1 MYYREDTALIQL
13 TVKNGKQGELLS
25 NQQCVS
31 IEGGE
36 AEAAT
41 EHVFPGNIKTA
52 VAMSGLVTPADV
64 TVELLYTDSIA
75 PKTQELLEAV
85 DWASET
91 SATVTP
97 LNAEA
102 EATKV
107 EQESDLTWTGVLKS
121 VSPPK
126 RDAAASGK
134 TMLKLV
140 FTPNG

>member
-1 MYYREDTALIQL
+1 MAFYYREDTSLIQL

-41 EHVFPGNIKTA
+41 EHVFPGNMETSAPI
-52 VAMSGLVTPADV
+52 GGIVTPGDV

-75 PKTQELLEAV
+75 PKTQALKEAAK
-85 DWASET
+85 WASEV

-102 EATKV
+102 TPE
-107 EQESDLTWTGVLKS
+107 EGELTWKGVLKS
-121 VSPPK
+121 VAPPK
-126 RDAAASGK
+126 RDASSSGK
-134 TMLKLV
+134 TMVKIV
-140 FTPNG
+140 FTAAGD